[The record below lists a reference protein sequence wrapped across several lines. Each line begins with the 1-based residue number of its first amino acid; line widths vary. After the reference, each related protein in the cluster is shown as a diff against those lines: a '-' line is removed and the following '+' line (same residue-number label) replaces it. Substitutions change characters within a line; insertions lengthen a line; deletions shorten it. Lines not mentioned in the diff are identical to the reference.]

1 MLKPESFSIWK
12 KADVLIIVIL
22 GHLKINVEVL
32 DISVEAVM
40 FGKYREMSEVDD
52 ITNSILTIIYS
63 KP

>member
-1 MLKPESFSIWK
+1 M
-12 KADVLIIVIL
+12 IVIL
-22 GHLKINVEVL
+22 GHLKVNIEVL

-40 FGKYREMSEVDD
+40 FGKCREMSEIDD